1 MTDGPMGG
9 LEQVGSDGVTSLLGG
24 YRVQPGA
31 WDEMVGADGEIRPHW
46 SYVASALGTLG
57 LPALH
62 DRWREARRLLR
73 ESGATYNVYGDPHGL
88 ERPWQLDPVPM
99 LISSDEWL
107 EIEDGLVQRAELL
120 NLVLQDLYGARE
132 LFRLGLLPPE
142 LAYAHP
148 GFLRPCHPIRSA
160 GRHALA
166 LYAADVA
173 RGPDGRMRVLSDRT
187 QAPSGAGYALENRV
201 VMRRV
206 LPSLYRDSH
215 VHRLSLFFQNM
226 RASLAA
232 LSPRR
237 QAEPRVVLLTPG
249 PLNETYFEHTYL
261 ASYLGY
267 TLARGA
273 DLTVRDGQVW
283 LRSMRRLEPVDVI
296 LRRVDDHYC
305 DPLELYP
312 ESQLG
317 IPGLVECV
325 RRGTV
330 AVANPLGASVLEN
343 PALAAFLP
351 SIARHYLGR
360 DLLLPSVATWWC
372 GDERHRT
379 HVLANLERLVI
390 RRIYREPRGLP
401 VFGGQLS
408 RAERQALEERIRARP
423 HWYVGQEQVRF
434 STIPSVVD
442 SGIETRQAVVR
453 TFLVARDDG
462 YVVMPGALTRVGA
475 TPESVLISN
484 QAGSLS
490 KDTWILA
497 TEPEKQVSLLT
508 GTPRVPVAHDARIAL
523 AGGTA
528 DNLFW
533 LGRYAERAEQAI
545 RVVRTA
551 LRVYRNDVEFQA
563 PDRTCLDDLLAA
575 VTRVTGTAPGFVGEE
590 GAALRAAPIPELLAV
605 ALDESRPGSICY
617 DLNAMLRAAYAV
629 RDRLSGDTWRVVNDV
644 RIRLD
649 RFASRSRDAVED
661 VEQELDALITD
672 LVAVFALAQESM
684 LRGQAWL
691 FLDAG
696 RRLERATLLVALL
709 RAMVV
714 ARREPQQ
721 EPQILEAVLHAA
733 ESLMAYRRAYHEQPE
748 IEPVLAL
755 LLLDET
761 NPRSLAFQ
769 LRELQQTTEEL
780 ARDGDRVR
788 LGEEERLVLE
798 AATTLR
804 LADLDALAAHDETGR
819 AALDALLARVASLLS
834 RTSDVLTRQYFI
846 DVHGPQHLARS
857 GSSS

>member
-1 MTDGPMGG
+1 
-9 LEQVGSDGVTSLLGG
+9 
-24 YRVQPGA
+24 
-31 WDEMVGADGEIRPHW
+31 
-46 SYVASALGTLG
+46 
-57 LPALH
+57 
-62 DRWREARRLLR
+62 
-73 ESGATYNVYGDPHGL
+73 
-88 ERPWQLDPVPM
+88 
-99 LISSDEWL
+99 
-107 EIEDGLVQRAELL
+107 
-120 NLVLQDLYGARE
+120 
-132 LFRLGLLPPE
+132 
-142 LAYAHP
+142 
-148 GFLRPCHPIRSA
+148 
-160 GRHALA
+160 
-166 LYAADVA
+166 
-173 RGPDGRMRVLSDRT
+173 
-187 QAPSGAGYALENRV
+187 
-201 VMRRV
+201 
-206 LPSLYRDSH
+206 
-215 VHRLSLFFQNM
+215 
-226 RASLAA
+226 
-232 LSPRR
+232 
-237 QAEPRVVLLTPG
+237 
-249 PLNETYFEHTYL
+249 
-261 ASYLGY
+261 
-267 TLARGA
+267 
-273 DLTVRDGQVW
+273 
-283 LRSMRRLEPVDVI
+283 
-296 LRRVDDHYC
+296 
-305 DPLELYP
+305 
-312 ESQLG
+312 
-317 IPGLVECV
+317 
-325 RRGTV
+325 
-330 AVANPLGASVLEN
+330 
-343 PALAAFLP
+343 
-351 SIARHYLGR
+351 
-360 DLLLPSVATWWC
+360 
-372 GDERHRT
+372 
-379 HVLANLERLVI
+379 
-390 RRIYREPRGLP
+390 
-401 VFGGQLS
+401 
-408 RAERQALEERIRARP
+408 
-423 HWYVGQEQVRF
+423 
-434 STIPSVVD
+434 
-442 SGIETRQAVVR
+442 
-453 TFLVARDDG
+453 
-462 YVVMPGALTRVGA
+462 MPGALTRVGA

-755 LLLDET
+755 VLLDET